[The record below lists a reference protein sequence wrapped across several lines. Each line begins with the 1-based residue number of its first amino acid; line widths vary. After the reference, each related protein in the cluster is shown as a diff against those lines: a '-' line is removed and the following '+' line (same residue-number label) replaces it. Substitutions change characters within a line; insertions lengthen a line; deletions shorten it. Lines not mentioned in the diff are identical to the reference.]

1 MEGLAVTLSPEG
13 APAAFTIAGDSWR
26 VAEEPVRWYERT
38 AWWETES
45 RMPREHG
52 RIDVEVWQLQ
62 ARQERSADGPSAN
75 PVTFVLVRNQNTGE
89 WHLRSIDETR
99 ESTAD
104 PDA

>member
-1 MEGLAVTLSPEG
+1 MENLTVSLSPG
-13 APAAFTIAGDSWR
+13 GVPIAFTVAGDSWR
-26 VAEEPVRWYERT
+26 VTEEPVRWYERT

-62 ARQERSADGPSAN
+62 ANNDVAGSATSS
-75 PVTFVLVRNQNTGE
+75 VTFVLVRNQNTGE
-89 WHLRSIDETR
+89 WHLRSIQEVQ

-104 PDA
+104 PED